1 METDI
6 GKNALSRSLRRQLPV
21 VERRTRFE
29 MDTDEIKAST
39 GLAHDETDFTSG
51 YETQY
56 RKEYSPLKPI
66 YVPPPEKKHAWFRNW
81 STILM
86 IFFLSSVFTVGTVIL
101 VVQVFTASPLH
112 VFIIV
117 AVYVAIAAFMIFLE
131 VQSIKV
137 R

>member
-1 METDI
+1 
-6 GKNALSRSLRRQLPV
+6 
-21 VERRTRFE
+21 
-29 MDTDEIKAST
+29 MDTEKPMAGTSGPGTFQDEV
-39 GLAHDETDFTSG
+39 DFTSG

-66 YVPPPEKKHAWFRNW
+66 YVPPPDGKNAWFRNW

-86 IFFLSSVFTVGTVIL
+86 IMFLSGVFILGTVML
-101 VVQVFTASPLH
+101 VVQVFTASPLQI
-112 VFIIV
+112 FMIV
-117 AVYVAIAAFMIFLE
+117 AIYVAIAAVMIWLE